1 MLPCAAAGLA
11 EAADFL
17 ELLADRKG
25 GIKNRNREKA
35 GERWD
40 YEEIFFTE
48 DMCAFSVFISGSY
61 GPGFL
66 AHYARP
72 VSENAGI

>member
-17 ELLADRKG
+17 KLLVDRKS

-35 GERWD
+35 EER
-40 YEEIFFTE
+40 
-48 DMCAFSVFISGSY
+48 
-61 GPGFL
+61 
-66 AHYARP
+66 
-72 VSENAGI
+72 